1 MLSISWTASSAPYH
15 ALSTTAARC
24 SLWCMWWSLPAFRF
38 SASGTEFAPVYKVLI
53 MLVGLQ
59 SRVSVVLEEV
69 MLLMDARYVIRKKDI
84 YGNYGT
90 NFFMYIEKVF
100 ISYENPYYLV

>member
-1 MLSISWTASSAPYH
+1 
-15 ALSTTAARC
+15 
-24 SLWCMWWSLPAFRF
+24 
-38 SASGTEFAPVYKVLI
+38 

-59 SRVSVVLEEV
+59 SRVSVVIEEV

-84 YGNYGT
+84 YGNYDT
-90 NFFMYIEKVF
+90 NFFMYSEKVF

>member
-1 MLSISWTASSAPYH
+1 
-15 ALSTTAARC
+15 
-24 SLWCMWWSLPAFRF
+24 
-38 SASGTEFAPVYKVLI
+38 

-59 SRVSVVLEEV
+59 SRVSVVIEEV